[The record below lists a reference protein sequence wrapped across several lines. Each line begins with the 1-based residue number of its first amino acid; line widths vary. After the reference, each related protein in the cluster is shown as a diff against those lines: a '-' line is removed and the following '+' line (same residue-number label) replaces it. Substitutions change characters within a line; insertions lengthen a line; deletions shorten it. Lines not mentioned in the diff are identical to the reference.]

1 MNSYLQEED
10 DLNITNHINFN
21 SNWEPQL
28 KKLISEKGVLHAKT
42 GVDYFYSLKKI
53 CLICHRLL
61 LVELGG
67 TIWLLTYF
75 LNKKIPV
82 IDGTSIKTV
91 HQNHDYEHIKS
102 TNNKTTNK
110 GIERD
115 QNKAIANLKN
125 WQVKDISDCTH
136 ILNNDEIFQVSIIR
150 KIYRTFNRYVFGF
163 LSFIKNKSK
172 ILLDLI
178 IFLSVL

>member
-1 MNSYLQEED
+1 MPD
-10 DLNITNHINFN
+10 MPPFAI
-21 SNWEPQL
+21 
-28 KKLISEKGVLHAKT
+28 A
-42 GVDYFYSLKKI
+42 
-53 CLICHRLL
+53 
-61 LVELGG
+61 ELGG
-67 TIWLLTYF
+67 TIGFLTYF

-136 ILNNDEIFQVSIIR
+136 ILNNDEIFRFQQLEKFIERSMGMHLVFYHSL
-150 KIYRTFNRYVFGF
+150 KINQ
-163 LSFIKNKSK
+163 